1 MEHLD
6 DIEKALNKLS
16 FPLFVKPAK
25 AGDSLGVDRFSLVE
39 NKEALIKKIQTS
51 LPEYPQL
58 LVEEYIAG
66 REFTVLVAAN
76 PDGKTVRSFK
86 PVEYIFPD
94 GYQFKTYDLKT
105 AALHPDANIPCHD
118 AELEQQLRMAAV
130 NIFKGF
136 NGQGYARLDF
146 RLDRNGKLFFL
157 EINFTCS
164 VFYSDDMEG
173 SADYILRFDGIGKAG
188 FLQHIISEG
197 LSRHFRRQKKYVMK
211 GNSIAG
217 YGIYAVKNIMPG
229 EIVFEGEG
237 RAQRM
242 VTLSHVQN
250 HWTAS
255 EQENF
260 RRYAYPV
267 GAEVFVIWDNNPAE
281 WAPQNHSC
289 NPNTQYEGL
298 NVIATRPIPS
308 GQELTLD
315 YAAFLDDHMEPFEC
329 SCGEDNCRKKISGNK
344 KSPSQVLL
352 KPNSAFG

>member
-1 MEHLD
+1 M
-6 DIEKALNKLS
+6 
-16 FPLFVKPAK
+16 FVKPAK
-25 AGDSLGVDRFSLVE
+25 AGDSLGIDHYSLVK
-39 NKEALIKKIQTS
+39 NKEALLAKIRTS

-86 PVEYIFPD
+86 PVEYVFPE

-118 AELEQQLRMAAV
+118 AQLEQQLRTAAV

-146 RLDRNGKLFFL
+146 RLDRYGKLFFL

-164 VFYSDDMEG
+164 VFYSDGMEG

-197 LSRHFRRQKKYVMK
+197 LSRHFRKQKKYVMK
-211 GNSIAG
+211 GKSIAG
-217 YGIYAVKNIMPG
+217 YGIYAVKNIMSG

-242 VTLSHVQN
+242 VTLRHVQN

-255 EQENF
+255 EQGNF

-298 NVIATRPIPS
+298 NVIATRHIPI

-329 SCGEDNCRKKISGNK
+329 SCGERDCRKKISGSK
-344 KSPSQVLL
+344 KSTSQLL
-352 KPNSAFG
+352 HKSNSTFG